1 MQRLTIVV
9 IAIVD
14 VINVVVIVTVMIV
27 IVVIVIVAVAIVVI
41 IIDGRL
47 LTALMSCRQHRGV
60 SHGLYDVLGVVLLH
74 PQRRQHPRFFPHFL
88 GQSWHRQYLGT
99 CERVGVGVSSV
110 SGDPRGVG

>member
-1 MQRLTIVV
+1 MLLRLQRLTIVV

-47 LTALMSCRQHRGV
+47 LTAHMSCRQHRGI
-60 SHGLYDVLGVVLLH
+60 SHSLHDVLGVVLLH
-74 PQRRQHPRFFPHFL
+74 PNDNNTPGSLPTFL
-88 GQSWHRQYLGT
+88 ATRSIVVILA
-99 CERVGVGVSSV
+99 V
-110 SGDPRGVG
+110 